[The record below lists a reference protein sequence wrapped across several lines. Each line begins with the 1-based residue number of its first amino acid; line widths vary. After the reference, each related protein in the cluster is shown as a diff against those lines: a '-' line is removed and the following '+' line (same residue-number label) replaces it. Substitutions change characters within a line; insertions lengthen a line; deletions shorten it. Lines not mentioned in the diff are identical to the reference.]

1 LKSKGSEKQQQT
13 MDIAA
18 TERRVREIKM
28 LRVGIVCGDAR
39 KIRFLFLLTLYEL
52 RK

>member
-1 LKSKGSEKQQQT
+1 
-13 MDIAA
+13 MV
-18 TERRVREIKM
+18 RVIGFTQKRKRSSRDKM